1 MLNQYNIA
9 ELENLRYKVWSKNRL
24 LYIFVIICKVLFW
37 CCAVILCYGVFL
49 NLQSLYASIIFAFAF
64 LIAAGSIDT
73 CRYSQLLKYKKEIKQ
88 KVYKLLFSGSSDF
101 KYITMDEDEVS
112 KFFEKMQRLNFLG
125 SFTKLV
131 CDDCFLYKSNDISF
145 KIYDI
150 GIYNIATGYKTKITQ
165 KIFEGMLIVAPSFKN
180 FSGVT
185 LIKANKK
192 LKFAADISSM
202 YERVNFEDNLFEES
216 FDVYSSN
223 QIEARY
229 LLTTAFM
236 ERLMKAMSKERRQII
251 GSFEDGNVFIGVQD
265 CKDLFELDLSKPL
278 TDEETFTQLFSELKR
293 AVELVEALKLKNK
306 IGL

>member
-1 MLNQYNIA
+1 MLNQAKLA
-9 ELENLRYKVWSKNRL
+9 ELEHLRCKVWRKNSL
-24 LYIFVIICKVLFW
+24 LHTCAIVCKVLFW
-37 CCAVILCYGVFL
+37 CCAAMLFYGVFF
-49 NLQSLYASIIFAFAF
+49 NLQNMNASIIFAFVF
-64 LIAAGSIDT
+64 LLASGSTDT
-73 CRYSQLLKYKKEIKQ
+73 YRYSQLLKYKKEIKQ
-88 KVYKLLFSGSSDF
+88 KVYRLLFSGSSDF

-112 KFFEKMQRLNFLG
+112 KLFDKMQQLSLFG

-192 LKFAADISSM
+192 LKFAGDISAM

-236 ERLMKAMSKERRQII
+236 ERLMKAMSKEKRQII
-251 GSFEDGNVFIGVQD
+251 GSFEEGNVFIGVQD
-265 CKDLFELDLSKPL
+265 NKDLFELDLSKPL
-278 TDEETFTQLFSELKR
+278 TDKETFAQLFIELKQT
-293 AVELVEALKLKNK
+293 VDLVETLKLKNK
-306 IGL
+306 TGL